1 MRTVIRQLQ
10 RLQIILQSFLRQAAV
25 KSLLPVVR
33 VDVQILVVSNQ
44 EVDSISVRELRLLSF
59 VLI

>member
-1 MRTVIRQLQ
+1 MRTIIRQLQ
-10 RLQIILQSFLRQAAV
+10 RLQLILQSFLRQAAV